1 MTTLEFLAGF
11 YEKAVEVLKPI
22 YLNIIA
28 AFLILFAGII
38 VGKIFGKLVKKVLH
52 EIELNKITHKATSL
66 KLSIE
71 EFTGGFVQYFV
82 YFITVI
88 MALNQL
94 NVTTTVLSMVGGA
107 VIILIVVSIILAIKD
122 FIPNVFAG
130 FYIYR
135 NKFIKVGEIIKVKGM
150 EGEVK
155 EVNLFETRIETISGD
170 TIYIPNSALTKTE
183 EVKIKS
189 EKIDKKDDKNDKKDK
204 NKEQD

>member
-183 EVKIKS
+183 VVKIKS